1 MHLDALAA
9 ARRHEHRF
17 DDGNPLAERN
27 TRRAMWL
34 TVSMMLVEIVGG
46 WWFNS
51 MAVLADGWHMS
62 SHALALGLSVFAYR
76 CARRYAHDPRFA
88 FGTWKI
94 EILAGYTSAI
104 ALLGVAAL
112 MAVQSLERLWVPAP
126 IHYDEAIAIAVVGLA
141 VNLLCAWWLHDSPG
155 HAHHHHGHA
164 HGDHHGH
171 DHAHHDHAHGHD
183 LNLRSAYVHVLADA
197 ATSVLAIVAL
207 LGGKLLG
214 LTWLDPVMGLV
225 GAVLVTV
232 WAVGLLRDSGRILL
246 DAQMDAPV
254 VAEVREVIEQGPWP
268 ARLADLHVWQVGRG
282 KYAVSASVVTSD
294 ASLDAD
300 TVRNALAI
308 HEELVHVTVEI
319 HRSSSCAT
327 AVESVEPSPCSAC
340 RCLCNAEPCSAVAGH
355 QPSTGSA
362 LQSELQHHPQQVH
375 QQRQRADHCAS
386 NADPRPAL
394 TAHARGHCQAA
405 AHQRRAQHAHAQ
417 TGGHAIAAC
426 GRRRLRS
433 QRARAPAHCN
443 AQPTGHAAPRCLA
456 LRHPKTPVFLPNFC
470 TGRAR
475 LLPTL
480 AAPAL

>member
-27 TRRAMWL
+27 TRRALWL
-34 TVSMMLVEIVGG
+34 TVGMMLVEIIGG

-62 SHALALGLSVFAYR
+62 SHALALGLAVFAYR

-126 IHYDEAIAIAVVGLA
+126 IHYNEAIAIAAVGLG

-155 HAHHHHGHA
+155 HAHHHHGHD
-164 HGDHHGH
+164 HGHHHGH
-171 DHAHHDHAHGHD
+171 DHDHDHDHDHGHAHGHD

-232 WAVGLLRDSGRILL
+232 WAMGLLRDSGRILL

-254 VAEVREVIEQGPWP
+254 VAEVREMIEQGPWP

-294 ASLDAD
+294 AGLDAD

-319 HRSSSCAT
+319 HRS
-327 AVESVEPSPCSAC
+327 
-340 RCLCNAEPCSAVAGH
+340 
-355 QPSTGSA
+355 
-362 LQSELQHHPQQVH
+362 
-375 QQRQRADHCAS
+375 
-386 NADPRPAL
+386 
-394 TAHARGHCQAA
+394 
-405 AHQRRAQHAHAQ
+405 
-417 TGGHAIAAC
+417 
-426 GRRRLRS
+426 
-433 QRARAPAHCN
+433 
-443 AQPTGHAAPRCLA
+443 
-456 LRHPKTPVFLPNFC
+456 
-470 TGRAR
+470 
-475 LLPTL
+475 
-480 AAPAL
+480 